1 MKIAIGTPHLT
12 TNSSHEQFNDSLISL
27 IDFTKSQ
34 GHKVDRINTYRDNI
48 TFARNKIASQ
58 ALKGNYDYLFFLDDD
73 MVFEPD
79 LLVNLM
85 KLEADIASGLCFL
98 RREPHEPSMF
108 NLAKD
113 GRSYNPVVIWNTGDL
128 IKCDAVGMACTLISK
143 NVLKA
148 IAENS
153 EYYKTSYA
161 FFDNA
166 YHQGEDMRFCRKAKD
181 LGFTIVCDTRELVG
195 HIVEKV
201 ISYGDFASFV
211 ENRNKDTLVKM
222 ETANYEKQIRSQKSS

>member
-12 TNSSHEQFNDSLISL
+12 SSSSHEQFNDSLISL
-27 IDFTKSQ
+27 IDYTKSK
-34 GHKVDRINTYRDNI
+34 GHQVDRINTYRDNI
-48 TFARNKIASQ
+48 TFARNKIASK
-58 ALKGNYDYLFFLDDD
+58 ALQGDYDYLFFLDDD
-73 MVFEPD
+73 MVFKPD

-85 KLEADIASGLCFL
+85 ELKTDIVSGLCFL

-113 GRSYNPVVIWNTGDL
+113 GRSYNPVVIWEAGDL

-143 NVLKA
+143 ATLKSLTMV
-148 IAENS
+148 S
-153 EYYKTSYA
+153 EYYKNMYA
-161 FFDNA
+161 FFDNS
-166 YHQGEDMRFCRKAKD
+166 YNQGEDVRFCRKAKD
-181 LGFTIVCDTRELVG
+181 LGFTILCDTRELVG

-211 ENRNKDTLVKM
+211 ENRNKSMLVKM
-222 ETANYEKQIRSQKSS
+222 ETASYEKQVRSQKSS